1 MTATSYVEQIL
12 RQHLDLYKEEINRIY
27 KERSTKKIF
36 YSHEHISFFQPIGQ
50 HLCSSLQV
58 FFFLSCVSSSS
69 SLDENGEKTQPK
81 VNSVSESV
89 VRDQEEDQDP
99 IEQSEKIPDEKP
111 VQNILTEKV
120 AQVEEI
126 IPLPP
131 YLHKTRRCQTRFP
144 ENLSASYTLPTTR
157 QRLSQHGDQATD
169 SQCRPTDWQ
178 KGI

>member
-1 MTATSYVEQIL
+1 MNTFHFSTDWATSLLIL
-12 RQHLDLYKEEINRIY
+12 ASILLLILCFIL
-27 KERSTKKIF
+27 
-36 YSHEHISFFQPIGQ
+36 FF
-50 HLCSSLQV
+50 V
-58 FFFLSCVSSSS
+58 RRKR
-69 SLDENGEKTQPK
+69 EKTQPK

-131 YLHKTRRCQTRFP
+131 VSIKRGTVKP
-144 ENLSASYTLPTTR
+144 DSGNLSASYALPTTR
-157 QRLSQHGDQATD
+157 QRLSQHGDQAAD
-169 SQCRPTDWQ
+169 SQCRPTDWRRESDRY
-178 KGI
+178 GLCREYYETSS